1 MHERLKQI
9 IIDEEENAV
18 EKMRQVYDTELDC
31 DHKPE
36 MDKYINCTALMEDI
50 KRPGTS
56 LAVKQQIFSSFQ
68 DKFCYNKT
76 DIQTYLE
83 DYEKMG

>member
-1 MHERLKQI
+1 MYEKLKTIVVGQG
-9 IIDEEENAV
+9 ENTV
-18 EKMRQVYDTELDC
+18 ETMRRVYDTELDC
-31 DHKPE
+31 DQKME
-36 MDKYINCTALMEDI
+36 MEKYINCTALMEDI

-56 LAVKQQIFSSFQ
+56 LAVKQQTFGSFQ

-83 DYEKMG
+83 EYKKLG